1 MPADVFTANVERN
14 LITMYSN
21 PSPVIAAG
29 AVGTLAFTGA
39 NPIWTI
45 LAGFALLAAGS
56 AIARIAPKRRSAAI
70 SD

>member
-1 MPADVFTANVERN
+1 
-14 LITMYSN
+14 MYSN
-21 PSPVIAAG
+21 PSPAIAAG

-39 NPIWTI
+39 NPVWTI

-56 AIARIAPKRRSAAI
+56 AIARIAPRWRSSAI